1 MRKRKCF
8 ITAVL
13 AILITAGAFLC
24 APGASAPPEYKPSE
38 GYMSSKYYTALTEYK
53 LTGDQRYD
61 TVALA
66 LTQLGYHEGDSELDF
81 DGMNTMGGKN
91 FVEYNRIYGKVD
103 NGEGNGTS
111 YGYAWCAAFVSFNLR
126 HAGVAESA
134 AVTEISCSRMVKW
147 YRAIS
152 TREAWKDASYVPV
165 AGDVIFFKTGTS
177 NSVSTHVGLVV
188 GVKDGKIY
196 TVEGN
201 SGGVVG
207 MHEYDVGAKTIVGY
221 GIPAYTGAP
230 EKPEYDFTLEAP
242 DRLGAYY
249 TTASDGLN
257 FRAEPTSSAAKVTDP
272 VPYWTRVDIKEIKDG
287 WGRTEYNGKSGWLS
301 MSYTIYADDVVYSVY
316 YKTGKGK
323 TPLPQRKKAGETITL
338 TDSVPECAGY
348 TFVGWNNKKAGSGV
362 FLQPGDVYTA
372 DATIELE
379 AVFERVKYSVVFKN
393 DDGTVLSSETYE
405 FGDRV
410 TVPEAPAK
418 ESDGKFSYT
427 FAGWDSEV
435 AERVTGDATYTAKYT
450 AEEIVT
456 EKSSGCGSAAFG
468 AAFIAALCGGAVAV
482 RKKRR
487 VH

>member
-1 MRKRKCF
+1 M
-8 ITAVL
+8 
-13 AILITAGAFLC
+13 
-24 APGASAPPEYKPSE
+24 
-38 GYMSSKYYTALTEYK
+38 
-53 LTGDQRYD
+53 
-61 TVALA
+61 
-66 LTQLGYHEGDSELDF
+66 
-81 DGMNTMGGKN
+81 
-91 FVEYNRIYGKVD
+91 
-103 NGEGNGTS
+103 
-111 YGYAWCAAFVSFNLR
+111 
-126 HAGVAESA
+126 
-134 AVTEISCSRMVKW
+134 
-147 YRAIS
+147 
-152 TREAWKDASYVPV
+152 
-165 AGDVIFFKTGTS
+165 
-177 NSVSTHVGLVV
+177 
-188 GVKDGKIY
+188 KDGKIY

-316 YKTGKGK
+316 YKTG
-323 TPLPQRKKAGETITL
+323 KKAGETITL